1 MDATVRNAVNLV
13 YLWLARCRSRFMR
26 DVLHQSVE
34 LSSLFLQTAVMLG
47 SQTFVVLC
55 ACAILRWQL
64 GTRWRY
70 GLTSRYVWQR
80 LFWLGLVAPIGI
92 KCSMYLV
99 GNFFDFPLKISTFF
113 GDADAI
119 FTVVDLLS
127 LFTAVLIYN
136 MLFTI
141 SPA

>member
-13 YLWLARCRSRFMR
+13 YLWLARCRPRFMR

-80 LFWLGLVAPIGI
+80 LFWLGLVTPIGI

-99 GNFFDFPLKISTFF
+99 GSFLISR
-113 GDADAI
+113 
-119 FTVVDLLS
+119 
-127 LFTAVLIYN
+127 
-136 MLFTI
+136 
-141 SPA
+141 

>member
-1 MDATVRNAVNLV
+1 MRNAVNLV
-13 YLWLARCRSRFMR
+13 YLWLAWCRSHFMW

-34 LSSLFLQTAVMLG
+34 PSSHFLQTAVMIG
-47 SQTFVVLC
+47 SQAFAVLC

-99 GNFFDFPLKISTFF
+99 GNFFDFPLKISTFSAMRMPF
-113 GDADAI
+113 SR
-119 FTVVDLLS
+119 S
-127 LFTAVLIYN
+127 LIC
-136 MLFTI
+136 
-141 SPA
+141 

>member
-1 MDATVRNAVNLV
+1 MRNAVNLV
-13 YLWLARCRSRFMR
+13 YLWLAWCRSHFMW

-34 LSSLFLQTAVMLG
+34 PSSHFLQTAVMIG
-47 SQTFVVLC
+47 SQAFAVLC
-55 ACAILRWQL
+55 ACAILLQL

-92 KCSMYLV
+92 KCMYLV
-99 GNFFDFPLKISTFF
+99 GEISDFPLKISFF
-113 GDADAI
+113 GDADAS

-127 LFTAVLIYN
+127 L
-136 MLFTI
+136 
-141 SPA
+141 SPQC